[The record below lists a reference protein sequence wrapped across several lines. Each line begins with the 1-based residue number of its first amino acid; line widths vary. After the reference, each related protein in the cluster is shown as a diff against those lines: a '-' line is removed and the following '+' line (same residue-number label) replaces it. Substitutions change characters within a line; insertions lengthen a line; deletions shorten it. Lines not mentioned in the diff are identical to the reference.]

1 MSQQQ
6 VGTRS
11 SSERPP
17 TRAEKRK
24 QWKAAAAKAAAA
36 RRRRQVIFGTLGS
49 LTVVVLLGALLFNV
63 LRDPGGD
70 NPGARPGTQGPD
82 VDNAAESDFPPLP
95 PGADPALK
103 TKPVTA
109 AECGTVTQLKVT
121 PLITGTGPAAQAG
134 QSITVN
140 YVGVSCTTGAEF
152 DASWKRSQTFD
163 FQLGGGSVIKGWDEG
178 LKGVTVGSR
187 VQLDIPSNMAYG
199 DDASSGRPTGP
210 LRFVVDVLAAA

>member
-6 VGTRS
+6 LGARRP
-11 SSERPP
+11 SERPP

-63 LRDPGGD
+63 LRDPGGEKS
-70 NPGARPGTQGPD
+70 GGQPGTQGPD
-82 VDNAAESDFPPLP
+82 TNATAGSGFPPLP
-95 PGADPALK
+95 AGADPALK
-103 TKPVTA
+103 TKPATA
-109 AECGTVTQLKVT
+109 ADCGTVTQLKAT
-121 PLITGTGPAAQAG
+121 PLITGTGPAVQAG
-134 QSITVN
+134 QNITVN
-140 YVGVSCTTGAEF
+140 YVGVSCTTGEEF
-152 DASWKRSQTFD
+152 DASWKRSEAFD
-163 FQLGGGSVIKGWDEG
+163 FQLGAGGVIKGWDEG